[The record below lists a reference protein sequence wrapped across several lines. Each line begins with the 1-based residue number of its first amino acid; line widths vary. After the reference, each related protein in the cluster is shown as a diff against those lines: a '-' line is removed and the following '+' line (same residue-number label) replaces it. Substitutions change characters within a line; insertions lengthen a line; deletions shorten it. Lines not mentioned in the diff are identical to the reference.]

1 MPTVAT
7 YRCPKCGTEYRPLDA
22 GARRFIC
29 CGVPLERV
37 GLRRNNTPAP
47 QRNERLASTFA
58 SAPMTPSQRS
68 TELVEVIPP
77 RENLVDALAVG
88 TMLNTFSMGSLFSLE
103 IASDHQSR
111 RFLVRGT
118 PEGVA
123 HIRRQL
129 QATYDQVSFRNL
141 SAEEDPGRPSNLPT
155 ACAQLTLARPAYL
168 PVRSYEDGDFEK
180 ADPVKG
186 LLAAFDGLQTEE
198 RALTQVILTP
208 APPQWSRRYEGSA
221 RQVEKSMMGEAM
233 SLGLVAR
240 QFASVITVMTAVAF
254 GLWAI
259 LSFIQKAW
267 LTFFVAGILFAL
279 AVIGVMWLY
288 SFINEQANVDP
299 KLVQT
304 KIATPALDANIRLYV
319 VGKTPERAH
328 QKLREIVAAY
338 RRLNLQS
345 GNAFVAQAVEF
356 DPRAISVE
364 RVSWW
369 NEWMA
374 RVTRLNTN
382 ELASLWHLPFGAEFP
397 GVERTLAKRLLPLPA
412 KVEKGILVGHST
424 HQGQRIPVH
433 IDERALWHH
442 IFMVAKTQ
450 KGKSTLMAH
459 LATEA
464 MRRECAVVV
473 VDPHGDLARSLLGL
487 VPRARASDVLYI
499 DFSDPHQVV
508 GLNVLDMS
516 QGRKA
521 DQIVSNLVH
530 VGELIWSDNWGP
542 RMEDAFRMALRTL
555 LAANTIL
562 ARRNEPQFT
571 LLDIP
576 PLFGL
581 PNFRHRVIQQYVSD
595 QDTIEWWSGYFER
608 LYESLRMDVINPV
621 LTKIHRFS
629 THETV
634 RNIIGQATSTVN
646 FRELL
651 KERRILLVNTATGVI
666 GPDAGGLLGA
676 VLVDCINFAVR
687 DQMAIPDPT
696 ARDRVVMVVDEF
708 QSIPGVDYKNLLAE
722 LQKMGASFILATQA
736 LGQLDEISLG
746 LRKSI
751 LSNNGALF
759 VFQTSAEDADLLR
772 HELDEAVTATDVINL
787 DSYACYLKTQLG
799 NQRLPVMHLDTEPP
813 AQGQRATVEIIT
825 SQMTRYTRSLAVAE
839 SGRHSFQEQWYGR
852 ERNLLRQLMM
862 QGRTSSK
869 KSDKDSGQT
878 ESGKGAST
886 GNASNQSAS
895 TSIEETPDSDSPK
908 SAIANPDPPDP
919 IETRDDEINP
929 GESNPVST
937 NINPATPASLA
948 PNATGSRSSAI
959 NPLAPSATVQNPSA
973 SNRIASSGMDLNLS
987 ATNAIPSGA
996 NDQNPSVTH
1005 PVSSSI
1011 ATQNHVAPEP
1021 APTDSESHE
1030 PHPVQ
1035 PDDSAND
1042 SPKDKDASEQ
1052 RGANP

>member
-1 MPTVAT
+1 MPTVAI

-29 CGVPLERV
+29 CGVSLQRVAGQRRNDATSPQRGERV
-37 GLRRNNTPAP
+37 VFRSANAP
-47 QRNERLASTFA
+47 LSPPQ
-58 SAPMTPSQRS
+58 QQ

-77 RENLVDALAVG
+77 RENMVDALAVG
-88 TMLNTFSMGSLFSLE
+88 TMLNTFSTGSLFSLE
-103 IASDHQSR
+103 IAGDHQSR

-168 PVRSYEDGDFEK
+168 PVRTYENGDFEE

-186 LLAAFDGLQTEE
+186 LLGAFDGLQADEV
-198 RALTQVILTP
+198 ALTQIVLKP
-208 APPQWSRRYEGSA
+208 APQQWSRRYEGSA
-221 RQVEKSMMGEAM
+221 RQVEKNLMGEAM
-233 SLGLVAR
+233 SLSLVVR
-240 QFASVITVMTAVAF
+240 QFVSVIAVMTAVAF

-259 LSFIQKAW
+259 LSFLQKAW
-267 LTFFVAGILFAL
+267 LTFFVAGILFSG

-288 SFINEQANVDP
+288 SLINEQANVDP
-299 KLVQT
+299 KLVQA
-304 KIATPALDANIRLYV
+304 KIATPAFDADIRLYV

-328 QKLREIVAAY
+328 QKLREMVAAY

-345 GNAFVAQAVEF
+345 GNAFVAQSVEF

-364 RVSWW
+364 RASWLK
-369 NEWMA
+369 ELTA

-382 ELASLWHLPFGAEFP
+382 ELAALWHLPFGAELP

-412 KVEKGILVGHST
+412 TVQKGILIGHSI

-433 IDERALWHH
+433 LDEQALWHH

-459 LATEA
+459 LAEEA
-464 MRRECAVVV
+464 MRQESAVVV

-487 VPRARASDVLYI
+487 VPRARASDVLYV

-508 GLNVLDMS
+508 GLNLLDMS

-521 DQIVSNLVH
+521 DAIVSNLVH

-555 LAANTIL
+555 LSANTIL
-562 ARRNEPQFT
+562 ALRQQPQFT

-576 PLFGL
+576 PLFEL

-595 QDTIEWWSGYFER
+595 QDTIEWWAGYFEH

-634 RNIIGQATSTVN
+634 RNIVGQATSTVN

-687 DQMAIPDPT
+687 DQMAIPDPA
-696 ARDRVVMVVDEF
+696 ARDRVVIVVDEF

-736 LGQLDEISLG
+736 LGQIDAISPE

-772 HELDEAVTATDVINL
+772 HELDEAVTTTDIVNL
-787 DSYACYLKTQLG
+787 DDYTCYLKTQLG
-799 NQRLPVMHLDTEPP
+799 HKRLPVMHVETMPP
-813 AQGQRATVEIIT
+813 AVGERAIVGLIT
-825 SQMTRYTRSLAVAE
+825 AQMKRYTRSLAVAE
-839 SGRHSFQEQWYGR
+839 SARQSFQDQWYGR

-862 QGRTSSK
+862 QGRTTK
-869 KSDKDSGQT
+869 KSGKDAGRA
-878 ESGKGAST
+878 ESSNNAST
-886 GNASNQSAS
+886 ATATNQRVS
-895 TSIEETPDSDSPK
+895 TPDPTTPTSDSPK
-908 SAIANPDPPDP
+908 PAIPNQVPSDPVV
-919 IETRDDEINP
+919 
-929 GESNPVST
+929 SNPVAST
-937 NINPATPASLA
+937 PVTPD
-948 PNATGSRSSAI
+948 PMT
-959 NPLAPSATVQNPSA
+959 
-973 SNRIASSGMDLNLS
+973 
-987 ATNAIPSGA
+987 
-996 NDQNPSVTH
+996 
-1005 PVSSSI
+1005 
-1011 ATQNHVAPEP
+1011 PEP
-1021 APTDSESHE
+1021 TTPSSESSE
-1030 PHPVQ
+1030 PRVERS
-1035 PDDSAND
+1035 DDSANS
-1042 SPKDKDASEQ
+1042 SPKDEDSSEQ
-1052 RGANP
+1052 RAANP